1 MGADGLMILALG
13 VVLTVLITIPFW
25 VHSRRREADAAE
37 WEARAADAGLH
48 EPVTL
53 HPVVNPAT
61 CIGSGTCV
69 AVCPE
74 DVLALR
80 GGQAVAVAAARCVG
94 HGLCERACPV
104 DAIQLVFGTATR
116 GVELPRI
123 REDFESNVPG
133 LYIIGELGGMGLIAN
148 AFEQAAQ
155 CIDGITGRRDV
166 HAGGN
171 GNPRE
176 PLDLAIVGCGPA
188 GLAASLHARKHGLA
202 FETLEKE
209 PDVGGAVRS
218 YPRRKLV
225 MSRAIQ
231 VPGYGSLGIR
241 EIPKEELIDVWEE
254 IVTDTGLD
262 VRTGVRVTGVRREE
276 SGSFT
281 LESTMGPVHARR
293 VILAVGRRGT
303 PRKLGVPGEHLPH
316 VAYSLREPEAYQD
329 LDIVVVGGGDSAV
342 EAALALAGA
351 GNRVLISYRKEA
363 FSRIKPANLERVQ
376 AAVANKAVRVLWS
389 TEVREIRQHDAV
401 VETANGLRRVPAD
414 AVFIFIGGELPTRF
428 LREAGVEIDTK
439 FGAP

>member
-1 MGADGLMILALG
+1 MGADGLMILATG

-25 VHSRRREADAAE
+25 VHSRRREAEAVE
-37 WEARAADAGLH
+37 WEARATDAGLH
-48 EPVTL
+48 VPVTL
-53 HPVVNPAT
+53 HPVVDPAA

-69 AVCPE
+69 SVCPE

-123 REDFESNVPG
+123 REDFQSNVPG

-155 CIDGITGRRDV
+155 CVSGITGGRDT

-171 GNPRE
+171 DG
-176 PLDLAIVGCGPA
+176 LVDLAIVGCGPA
-188 GLAASLHARKHGLA
+188 GLAASLHARERGLT

-225 MSRAIQ
+225 MTREIR
-231 VPGYGSLGIR
+231 VPGFGTLRTR

-254 IVTDTGLD
+254 IVVDTGLD
-262 VRTGVRVTGVRREE
+262 VRTGVQVTGVRREDD
-276 SGSFT
+276 GSFT
-281 LESTMGPVHARR
+281 LESTMGAVRSR
-293 VILAVGRRGT
+293 GVILALGRRGT
-303 PRKLGVPGEHLPH
+303 PRKLGVPGEDRPH
-316 VAYSLREPEAYQD
+316 VAYSLREAEAYRD
-329 LDIVVVGGGDSAV
+329 LDLLVVGGGDSAV

-351 GNRVLISYRKEA
+351 GNRVMVSYRGEA
-363 FSRIKPANLERVQ
+363 FSRIKPANLERVH
-376 AAVANKAVRVLWS
+376 AAMAEGSVHVLWS
-389 TEVREIRQHDAV
+389 TEVREINEDV
-401 VETANGLRRVPAD
+401 IVIETPNGPRRVPAD
-414 AVFIFIGGELPTRF
+414 AVFIFIGGLLPTRF
-428 LREAGVEIDTK
+428 LQEAGVEIDTK